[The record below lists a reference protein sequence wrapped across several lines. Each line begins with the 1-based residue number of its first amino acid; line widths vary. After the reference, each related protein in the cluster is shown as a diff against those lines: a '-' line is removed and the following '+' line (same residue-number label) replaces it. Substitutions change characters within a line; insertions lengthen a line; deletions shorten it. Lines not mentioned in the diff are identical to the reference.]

1 MNRINRIAA
10 AAAAL
15 AFLAGP
21 ALAAERYEI
30 DGSHAHVGFEIE
42 HLGFSTTY
50 GRFND
55 VSGTIMLD
63 EENPEASSVEVRI
76 VTASLDTAHEE
87 RDKHVR
93 GADFLN
99 VEEFPDITFK
109 STKIERTGETTGKLT
124 GDLTMHGVTKPV
136 TLEAT
141 LNKVGAYPMAE
152 EGQEILAAGFD
163 ARGTLK
169 RSDFGMGAY
178 VPMVSDEIAISI
190 SLEAQ
195 KK

>member
-1 MNRINRIAA
+1 MNSISRIAA
-10 AAAAL
+10 AAVAL
-15 AFLAGP
+15 AFLASP

-30 DGSHAHVGFEIE
+30 DGSHTHVGFEIN

-63 EENPEASSVEVRI
+63 AENPEASSVEVRI

-87 RDKHVR
+87 RDKHVK

-99 VEEFPDITFK
+99 VEEFPEITFK

-136 TLEAT
+136 TLEAA
-141 LNKVGAYPMAE
+141 LNKMGAYPMAE

-163 ARGTLK
+163 AKGTLK

-178 VPMVSDEIAISI
+178 VPMVSDEIEISI